1 MYINQVIDKVS
12 KGFDE
17 ISKNLNKINP
27 FENLDKI
34 GQDFNQMPD
43 IGQDFSNI
51 SPFGNLGSSAPQK
64 GKITCF
70 LNNNFSYYSTNIK
83 MTFL

>member
-17 ISKNLNKINP
+17 ISKNLNKITP
-27 FENLDKI
+27 FENLDK
-34 GQDFNQMPD
+34 

-51 SPFGNLGSSAPQK
+51 SPFGNLGSSAPLK

-70 LNNNFSYYSTNIK
+70 LHNKFSYYSTNIK